1 MNVASIAINRVTNT
15 VVESV
20 YDNPVMTREFRT
32 RMRGWKAFGVMGG
45 YVLLLATFLFIHYLT
60 IASESP
66 HNYGYYNPL
75 GNLQIGQRLFGT
87 LAWTQAIMLMF
98 IVPSLTA
105 GTLTQ
110 ELEKKTI
117 EMLVLTR
124 LSAGKIV
131 LGKHLSGFF
140 YALML
145 LVCSAPLAGICLMLG
160 GISPA
165 EVFITY
171 ALLAGTSF
179 LFAALSIACSSL
191 MNKSAGSALLSYM
204 ISIGYMALTAP
215 LGTTALMGRY
225 SHNIY
230 ALSMLNPI
238 FAAYGSALA
247 KTRVCGIEISAALAA
262 FAIEVMVGL
271 LALLIAST
279 HVRHRK
285 VERALSVR
293 LMLIFTMALIIW
305 LGVGSLTSLISFAWR
320 PSTAEDMKGILY
332 VASIIIA
339 SILCLTAAAIA
350 TGEITSRS
358 PGKIPGE
365 ISKGSLLMGVLSLKK
380 MFKSDARGAVVFM
393 TAMSVITYAIFTGTL
408 YWVAK
413 VESVPVYKW
422 FWAACVK
429 NGIAMTAVVAGI
441 SAIGI
446 LFSSIITKRKNA
458 AALVVFIALIAFIAY
473 GFVLSYYQIRYDHT
487 ASLMGQTAAFWPVA
501 PVIGLANDWGRS
513 MPTLIWNPHNTWIVT
528 SAAYL
533 IIGLIA
539 LAIAGPALRKTGGVK
554 EDMDE

>member
-1 MNVASIAINRVTNT
+1 MSIASTAINRVTNT
-15 VVESV
+15 VAESV

-32 RMRGWKAFGVMGG
+32 RMRGWKAFGIMGG
-45 YVLLLATFLFIHYLT
+45 YVLLLAIFLFIHYLT
-60 IASESP
+60 IANESP

-75 GNLQIGQRLFGT
+75 GNLQIGHRLFGT

-105 GTLTQ
+105 GAITQ

-117 EMLVLTR
+117 EMLALTR

-145 LVCSAPLAGICLMLG
+145 LACSAPLAGICLMLG

-165 EVFITY
+165 EVIVTY
-171 ALLAGTSF
+171 ALLASTSF

-204 ISIGYMALTAP
+204 ICIGYMALTSP
-215 LGTTALMGRY
+215 LGSTALMARY
-225 SHNIY
+225 SRNIY
-230 ALSMLNPI
+230 AMSLLNPI
-238 FAAYGSALA
+238 FSAYGAALA
-247 KTRVCGIEISAALAA
+247 RTRVCGIELSAALCA
-262 FAIEVMVGL
+262 FVVEMAVGL

-279 HVRHRK
+279 HVKHRK
-285 VERALSVR
+285 VERALSIR
-293 LMLIFTMALIIW
+293 LMMIFTLALIIW

-339 SILCLTAAAIA
+339 SILCLMAAAIA
-350 TGEITSRS
+350 TGEM
-358 PGKIPGE
+358 KNA
-365 ISKGSLLMGVLSLKK
+365 KGSLLTGALSCRK
-380 MFKSDARGAVVFM
+380 MFKSDVRGAVVFM
-393 TAMSVITYAIFTGTL
+393 TAMSAIAYAIFTGTL

-422 FWAACVK
+422 FWSACIK
-429 NGIAMTAVVAGI
+429 NGIAMTAVVAGL

-458 AALVVFIALIAFIAY
+458 AALVVFIALVAFIAY
-473 GFVLSYYQIRYDHT
+473 GFVLSYYQINYKH
-487 ASLMGQTAAFWPVA
+487 SVSFIGQTAVFWPVA
-501 PVIGLANDWGRS
+501 PVIGLANEWGRS
-513 MPTLIWNPHNTWIVT
+513 MPPLMWNPHNSWIVT

-533 IIGLIA
+533 LIGLIA

-554 EDMDE
+554 DDMDE